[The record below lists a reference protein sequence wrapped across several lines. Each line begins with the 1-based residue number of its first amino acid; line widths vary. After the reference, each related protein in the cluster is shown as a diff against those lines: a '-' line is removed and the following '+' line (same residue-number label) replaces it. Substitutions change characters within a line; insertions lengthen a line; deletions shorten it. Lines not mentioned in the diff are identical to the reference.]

1 MPIVSVFQRLE
12 CNSIVSEMWLLNHR
26 VKAMIRKT
34 QRLEC
39 ARVDALE
46 KRVKRVEKCEK
57 VLNYQRFQGL
67 KHIGYEK

>member
-1 MPIVSVFQRLE
+1 
-12 CNSIVSEMWLLNHR
+12 MWLLNHR